1 MEPETL
7 WSRDPMEREVEPGV
21 RVSANGTFHFS
32 PRGECSL
39 SRASADVV
47 NGFVRATRELTPR
60 ITV

>member
-21 RVSANGTFHFS
+21 RVSANETFHFS

-39 SRASADVV
+39 SLVPVLIS
-47 NGFVRATRELTPR
+47 
-60 ITV
+60 